1 MDIDIGI
8 TKAHRESIAKGLSQV
23 LADTYVLYL
32 KTHAYHWNVT
42 GPLFRP
48 LHAQLDELADDAR
61 MWADEVA
68 ERLVAIGVPS
78 DGRIETV
85 AAQTPLSAF
94 PDGFVEDSKVVVAIV
109 TRLDEI
115 IGRIRS
121 RVDHLAVADP
131 VTQDMVIV
139 IATGLDKHR
148 WMFAAQQH

>member
-1 MDIDIGI
+1 MDRAAVASELQPLLVELVDLGL
-8 TKAHRESIAKGLSQV
+8 TAKQ
-23 LADTYVLYL
+23 A
-32 KTHAYHWNVT
+32 HWNVT

>member
-1 MDIDIGI
+1 MDRAAVASELQPLLVELVDLGL
-8 TKAHRESIAKGLSQV
+8 TAKQ
-23 LADTYVLYL
+23 A
-32 KTHAYHWNVT
+32 HWNVT

-85 AAQTPLSAF
+85 AAHTPLSAF

-115 IGRIRS
+115 VGRIRS
-121 RVDHLAVADP
+121 RVDRLAVADP

>member
-1 MDIDIGI
+1 MDRAAVTSELQPLLVELVDLGL
-8 TKAHRESIAKGLSQV
+8 TAKQ
-23 LADTYVLYL
+23 A
-32 KTHAYHWNVT
+32 HWNVT

-61 MWADEVA
+61 AWADQVA
-68 ERLVAIGVPS
+68 ERVVALGVPS

-85 AAQTPLSAF
+85 AAQTPLPAF
-94 PDGFVEDSKVVVAIV
+94 PDGFVEDSKVVVAVV

-115 IGRIRS
+115 IGRTRS
-121 RVDHLAVADP
+121 RIDRLGDFDLGS
-131 VTQDMVIV
+131 QDMVIA